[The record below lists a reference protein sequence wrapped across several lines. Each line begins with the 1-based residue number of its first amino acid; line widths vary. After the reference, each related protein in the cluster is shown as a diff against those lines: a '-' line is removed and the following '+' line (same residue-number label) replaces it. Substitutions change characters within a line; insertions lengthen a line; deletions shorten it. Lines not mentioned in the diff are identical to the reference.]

1 METTF
6 NFNRFML
13 LVRRQWISLGKIYLM
28 AWVVLA
34 GLLLFSF
41 MFFARSAEHASN
53 VESIVA
59 ILEFRSTLFVF
70 LGLFYMTIISSSYFS
85 QLGQKAGASFELLLP
100 ASRLEKFITAL
111 FYTVILS
118 TVSYLLIFWIVDLGF
133 VTYLK
138 KMLISVI
145 MTLEVESGP
154 VIERQLL
161 VYFYE
166 VPFPKEA
173 YNFIFLP
180 YLLGSIFLLGS
191 IYFRNFQYIK
201 TAISL
206 FAYVILFAFCM
217 YKASRWF
224 MEGTIS
230 LEGDGF
236 WQSKPTVFTVV
247 CVSGIVLTALFW
259 IVAYLRLKEK
269 EV

>member
-13 LVRRQWISLGKIYLM
+13 LVRRQWIGVGKIYLM
-28 AWVVLA
+28 AWGVLA
-34 GLLLFSF
+34 GLLLFF
-41 MFFARSAEHASN
+41 YIFFAGSAGYATN

-59 ILEFRSTLFVF
+59 MLEFRSSFFVF

-85 QLGQKAGASFELLLP
+85 QLGEKAKASFELLLP
-100 ASRLEKFITAL
+100 ASRLEKFMAAL
-111 FYTVILS
+111 FYTAILA
-118 TVSYLLIFWIVDLGF
+118 TVSYILIFWIVDFGF

-138 KMLISVI
+138 SKLISVTT
-145 MTLEVESGP
+145 TLQVESGP
-154 VIERQLL
+154 AVETQLL
-161 VYFYE
+161 VNFYQI
-166 VPFPKEA
+166 PFPKEV
-173 YNFIFLP
+173 YYFIFLP

-224 MEGTIS
+224 LGGTIS
-230 LEGDGF
+230 QGNGF
-236 WQSKPTVFTVV
+236 WESRSTVFMVV
-247 CVSGIVLTALFW
+247 CIGGIVLTLLLW
-259 IVAYLRLKEK
+259 TVAYLRLKEK